1 MMNKVAGLFLACCML
16 PLIAAWVVLWSG
28 WQPDSTTNQGNFMN
42 QEVILDVPEQ
52 GHKAW
57 FIALNQPASCGQLCQ
72 SQIALMEQ
80 LTVALGKHRQQVGL
94 LLLGEGQSEQASVL
108 PEVASL
114 SPGAFYLVDK
124 HGLVVLEYLPQPDQT
139 ANRVLLK
146 GLLKDLKK
154 LLSYE
159 RSSAGGKQ

>member
-1 MMNKVAGLFLACCML
+1 MNKVPGLFLACCIL
-16 PLIAAWVVLWSG
+16 PLIVAWGVLWSG
-28 WQPDSTTNQGNFMN
+28 WQPDSTTNNGSFLT
-42 QEVILDVPEQ
+42 QEVVLNVPVQ
-52 GHKAW
+52 AHKSW
-57 FIALNQPASCGQLCQ
+57 FIALSQPDDCTQLCLGQ
-72 SQIALMEQ
+72 QALMEQ

-94 LLLGEGQSEQASVL
+94 LLLGQGQSDKASVL
-108 PEVASL
+108 PEVPSL

-124 HGLVVLEYLPQPDQT
+124 RGLVVLEYLPQQDQT

-159 RSSAGGKQ
+159 RSSSGGKS

>member
-1 MMNKVAGLFLACCML
+1 MMNKVPGLFLACCVL

-28 WQPDSTTNQGNFMN
+28 WQPESTTNQGSFLS

-52 GHKAW
+52 GHNAW
-57 FIALNQPASCGQLCQ
+57 FIALNQPENCGQLCQ
-72 SQIALMEQ
+72 GQLAVMEQ

-94 LLLGEGQSEQASVL
+94 LLIGQGQSEVADVV
-108 PEVASL
+108 PEVSTL

-124 HGLVVLEYLPQPDQT
+124 RGLVVLEYLPQPDQT

-159 RSSAGGKQ
+159 RSSSGGKQ